1 MAVVYAV
8 FRSRGQALRFTAALC
23 GCGVQADTASAPQE
37 AHIGCAPAAR
47 FCPQCLPQAKRL
59 LSSGCWNTFAGF
71 YRLERAG
78 GNTFVSRIG

>member
-37 AHIGCAPAAR
+37 AHIGCALAAR
-47 FCPQCLPQAKRL
+47 FCPQRLPL
-59 LSSGCWNTFAGF
+59 LFPKSSSILFGSPVKATKW
-71 YRLERAG
+71 RDL
-78 GNTFVSRIG
+78 V